1 VGIIISR
8 HQSILPACPVPFSRF
23 RISCHRYQPYVRA
36 IWGTPEK
43 YFLHIYHKVSFRTSL
58 CGEHVAGGTGNEM
71 VVYKQARLLW
81 LVTILYEQ
89 SQDGAGSSGNKTYVS
104 VWPETSIYSLDNSYH
119 RKLPFDLLPGVPEP
133 DSTCSALRGRVR
145 MQESPLEMV
154 AERVKPVVV
163 GAICALFLGSQ
174 LCEW

>member
-1 VGIIISR
+1 
-8 HQSILPACPVPFSRF
+8 
-23 RISCHRYQPYVRA
+23 VRA

-89 SQDGAGSSGNKTYVS
+89 SQDGAEALETKHMCRYDPKHQFMVSTTAIIGSYLSTY
-104 VWPETSIYSLDNSYH
+104 
-119 RKLPFDLLPGVPEP
+119 
-133 DSTCSALRGRVR
+133 
-145 MQESPLEMV
+145 
-154 AERVKPVVV
+154 
-163 GAICALFLGSQ
+163 FLGFQ
-174 LCEW
+174 NQIAPAVHLGVG